1 MSVSAPFLDLAALQ
15 RLRTGAEVLTYG
27 KAGREE
33 RWRAVEDYMYVPG
46 RMRWAH
52 VQTCE
57 TRTDDELVGAFLM
70 SGGGGYRS
78 GSAGM
83 TSSSWMPSVPLAM
96 SPAQWGAS
104 APPAPRPPSAP
115 EVAPRPT
122 APGMRALTDLELALL
137 PAGSVLHY
145 SDGTLSYAYEKN
157 AHGDWFDHDGETLE
171 MDGADAQTVL
181 LRVGDGTQP
190 GAYLAP
196 DCSPDALVDLL
207 LSRADLRDALAARVP
222 ALRDLAD
229 ALREL
234 VGLQGGGS

>member
-1 MSVSAPFLDLAALQ
+1 
-15 RLRTGAEVLTYG
+15 
-27 KAGREE
+27 
-33 RWRAVEDYMYVPG
+33 MYVPG

-57 TRTDDELVGAFLM
+57 TRTDDELGGAFLM
-70 SGGGGYRS
+70 SGGARPLAYS

-83 TSSSWMPSVPLAM
+83 TSSSY
-96 SPAQWGAS
+96 AS
-104 APPAPRPPSAP
+104 AFYPPPAPRPHN
-115 EVAPRPT
+115 PRPPP
-122 APGMRALTDLELALL
+122 APLPPAAPPRALVPGLRAPKTEEAALL
-137 PAGSVLHY
+137 PVGSVIYFGDGRMSYGYEKTASGAWVDHEGEEL
-145 SDGTLSYAYEKN
+145 DGTWTGCPDE
-157 AHGDWFDHDGETLE
+157 
-171 MDGADAQTVL
+171 VV

>member
-70 SGGGGYRS
+70 SGGARPLAYS

-83 TSSSWMPSVPLAM
+83 TSSSY
-96 SPAQWGAS
+96 AS
-104 APPAPRPPSAP
+104 AFYPPPAPRPHN
-115 EVAPRPT
+115 PRPPP
-122 APGMRALTDLELALL
+122 APLPPAAPPRALVPGLRAPKTEEAALL
-137 PAGSVLHY
+137 PVGSVIY
-145 SDGTLSYAYEKN
+145 
-157 AHGDWFDHDGETLE
+157 F
-171 MDGADAQTVL
+171 
-181 LRVGDGTQP
+181 GDGRMSY
-190 GAYLAP
+190 GY
-196 DCSPDALVDLL
+196 
-207 LSRADLRDALAARVP
+207 
-222 ALRDLAD
+222 
-229 ALREL
+229 
-234 VGLQGGGS
+234 